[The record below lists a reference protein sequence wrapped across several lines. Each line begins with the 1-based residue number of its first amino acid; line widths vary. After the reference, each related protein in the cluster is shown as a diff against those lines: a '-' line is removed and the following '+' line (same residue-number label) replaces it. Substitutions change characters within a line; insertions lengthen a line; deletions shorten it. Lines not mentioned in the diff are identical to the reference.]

1 LVLVGS
7 GEEEERKAV
16 LCLEL
21 ESALLVPCLDAT
33 EAGSKIVE
41 EEEGEDVYAV
51 YNQHDDTPM
60 AIPPTTPRTKV
71 SVFMIVQKGAQK
83 LEVAYLSTRYSPP
96 LEQ

>member
-1 LVLVGS
+1 MVLVGS

-21 ESALLVPCLDAT
+21 ESVLLVPCLDAT
-33 EAGSKIVE
+33 EAGSEIVE
-41 EEEGEDVYAV
+41 EGEEKDVYAV

-71 SVFMIVQKGAQK
+71 SVFMIVKGPK
-83 LEVAYLSTRYSPP
+83 S
-96 LEQ
+96 

>member
-1 LVLVGS
+1 LGGS

-21 ESALLVPCLDAT
+21 ESVLLVPCLDAT
-33 EAGSKIVE
+33 EAGSEIVE

-60 AIPPTTPRTKV
+60 AIPPTIPRTV
-71 SVFMIVQKGAQK
+71 SVFMIVSGPK
-83 LEVAYLSTRYSPP
+83 S
-96 LEQ
+96 